1 MDARRK
7 TAKGGLKAARKMG
20 RKRSTARRAGKQGA
34 EATKRNAYLQAIL
47 HNERVHERVRT
58 GIGLARA
65 SYGHVSRR
73 GKRADALLTDRRAR
87 RDLGRALVAFQEAA
101 VVIRAAKRRRRRR
114 TGARAV
120 MPVVALGGAIAV
132 ALNEDLRQ
140 KVMGLVSGSSDG
152 SEPRAGG
159 SPATSDPGGAVER
172 GSTPENAPPP
182 VQDG

>member
-58 GIGLARA
+58 GSGLARA
-65 SYGHVSRR
+65 AYGRVSRR
-73 GKRADALLTDRRAR
+73 GKGVDALVADRRAR

-101 VVIRAAKRRRRRR
+101 VIARAGKRRSRRR
-114 TGARAV
+114 TGVRTV
-120 MPVVALGGAIAV
+120 LPVVALGGAVAV
-132 ALNEDLRQ
+132 AVNEDLRR
-140 KVMGLVSGSSDG
+140 KVMGLVSGSS
-152 SEPRAGG
+152 GG
-159 SPATSDPGGAVER
+159 SGPGAGTPTTSDSGGAV
-172 GSTPENAPPP
+172 
-182 VQDG
+182 